1 MIYAMK
7 SIFYKN
13 NLFSLVLIFV
23 TSIWVYFTI
32 TTNQENSDQVYSA
45 PQKGFIAPDFILDD
59 IMGNQYQLSNLKGN
73 MIIVNVW
80 ASWCKPCQYE
90 MPALQEIYEKYKD
103 RGLIILAVNNTQQD
117 NYSDVLDFV
126 SENNLTFPILLDL
139 EGFVATQY
147 QVQALPSTF
156 FIDKTGKISEVV
168 IGGPMSET
176 LIESKIKELE
186 K

>member
-1 MIYAMK
+1 MK
-7 SIFYKN
+7 PIFNKIS
-13 NLFSLVLIFV
+13 LFSLLLIFL
-23 TSIWVYFTI
+23 TSVWVLFTI
-32 TTNQENSDQVYSA
+32 ATNQEKSVEIYSA
-45 PQKGFIAPDFILDD
+45 PQKGFIAPDFVLNDLS
-59 IMGNQYQLSNLKGN
+59 GNEYQLSNLKGN

-90 MPALQEIYEKYKD
+90 MPALQKIYEKYKD
-103 RGLIILAVNNTQQD
+103 RGLILLAVNNTYQD
-117 NYSDVLDFV
+117 NYADVLDFV

-139 EGFVATQY
+139 DGFVSTQY

-156 FIDKTGKISEVV
+156 FIDKTGKISEII